1 MGLWNDIKQEW
12 TWEGFKASMREDWDG
27 LLAIFLAAM
36 STKPI
41 MRRMGM
47 DDSGWRFFL
56 IYTLIAIAFV
66 VVIGIAKGIMKRYYR

>member
-1 MGLWNDIKQEW
+1 MGFWNDVKQEW

-36 STKPI
+36 STKPM
-41 MRRMGM
+41 MRWMGM

-56 IYTLIAIAFV
+56 IYALIAIAFV
-66 VVIGIAKGIMKRYYR
+66 VVIGFAKRTMKRYHR

>member
-36 STKPI
+36 STKPMI
-41 MRRMGM
+41 KKPDITGRM
-47 DDSGWRFFL
+47 
-56 IYTLIAIAFV
+56 A
-66 VVIGIAKGIMKRYYR
+66 